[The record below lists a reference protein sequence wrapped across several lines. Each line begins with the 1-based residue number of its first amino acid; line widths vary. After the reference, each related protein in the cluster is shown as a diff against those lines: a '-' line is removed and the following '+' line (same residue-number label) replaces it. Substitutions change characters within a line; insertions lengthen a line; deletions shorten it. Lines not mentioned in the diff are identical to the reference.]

1 MHNLIKRNDLDL
13 WRILSI
19 VVVYIYKR
27 EGIHLLQKHSSSND
41 LDKFWMFWY
50 SFLESNYFRS
60 AISYASNLKAKRIHF
75 FARQTFT

>member
-41 LDKFWMFWY
+41 LDKF
-50 SFLESNYFRS
+50 
-60 AISYASNLKAKRIHF
+60 
-75 FARQTFT
+75 